1 VALVKCKECGEKVS
15 TKAKTCPKCGAKP
28 PKKTS
33 IVTWGVLALILFAIY
48 GGWQTES
55 NLTPEQRK
63 VREEQRAITAKEKE
77 VEQAAKAAE
86 KAQEEKE
93 NHRKGFHCLSSWDG
107 SHSAVKKY
115 VEERMRDP
123 DSFEHVET
131 LISPV
136 NDKGTHQ
143 LSMKYRAAN
152 GFGGLTVGSATAT
165 VDNESCQATIT
176 SME

>member
-1 VALVKCKECGEKVS
+1 VAFVKCKECGEEVS
-15 TKAKTCPKCGAKP
+15 TKAKACPKCGAWL

-48 GGWQTES
+48 GGWLPEF
-55 NLTPEQRK
+55 NLTPEKRNAK
-63 VREEQRAITAKEKE
+63 EEKLAITAAKE
-77 VEQAAKAAE
+77 E
-86 KAQEEKE
+86 KKE
-93 NHRKGFHCLSSWDG
+93 NHRKGFHCLRSWNG
-107 SHSAVKKY
+107 SHPAVEKY

-131 LISPV
+131 RISPV

-165 VDNESCQATIT
+165 VVNESCQATIT

>member
-1 VALVKCKECGEKVS
+1 MEKKTYSKSYWITVGVALLVFVVWISLEDMLD
-15 TKAKTCPKCGAKP
+15 TT
-28 PKKTS
+28 
-33 IVTWGVLALILFAIY
+33 
-48 GGWQTES
+48 
-55 NLTPEQRK
+55 
-63 VREEQRAITAKEKE
+63 TAKE
-77 VEQAAKAAE
+77 AE
-86 KAQEEKE
+86 EEKE
-93 NHRKGFHCLSSWDG
+93 KHRKGFHCLSGWNG
-107 SHSAVKKY
+107 AHSAVEKY

-131 LISPV
+131 RISPV

-165 VDNESCQATIT
+165 VDNESCQAKIT